1 MFKKNSSAR
10 VAALAL
16 LAAAAGAV
24 TTGAQAAAGGAVDVA
39 DVTGTISA
47 QLVPVG
53 LVGVAILGVTV
64 AVAAFVWI
72 KKGIH

>member
-1 MFKKNSSAR
+1 MNKFARFALVGTSA
-10 VAALAL
+10 AALANL
-16 LAAAAGAV
+16 SHAAAGA
-24 TTGAQAAAGGAVDVA
+24 AVDVA